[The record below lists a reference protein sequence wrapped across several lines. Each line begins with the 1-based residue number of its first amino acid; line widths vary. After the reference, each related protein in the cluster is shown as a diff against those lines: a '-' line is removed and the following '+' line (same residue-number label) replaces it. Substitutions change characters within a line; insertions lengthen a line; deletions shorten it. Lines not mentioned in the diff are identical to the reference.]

1 MNEEPKK
8 FTPCQRRIK
17 LPVLEHDY
25 DDFGGR
31 SYSYW
36 TEPQIPSSCTRTAI
50 YVAETS
56 GRVYCWQ
63 CAPRGAKLRCYW
75 TDRKIRQGELRHW
88 PRTTDIE
95 ESIQISLEALKRLR
109 RKQEESRKE
118 LSREFVLMVSG
129 CPGAYLEANEDRV
142 EFYEDEEKVVTKEIA
157 RARRYLR
164 ALEARLKR

>member
-95 ESIQISLEALKRLR
+95 ESIQLGYHRLKRLEAEQGR
-109 RKQEESRKE
+109 GLVLQVAGAISGVPAHVESEIEDLKKQIRH
-118 LSREFVLMVSG
+118 
-129 CPGAYLEANEDRV
+129 D
-142 EFYEDEEKVVTKEIA
+142 
-157 RARRYLR
+157 RRYLR